1 MSTGAFA
8 AAVGSIFNLFILLIP
23 ILLIVG
29 FVLLIVFLVKAI
41 SSSSKEGGRMSPG
54 MAGEIQHLHST
65 AERITERLD
74 KLETILMDE
83 MSGDEKQAK
92 GAGS

>member
-1 MSTGAFA
+1 MQVATFS
-8 AAVGSIFNLFILLIP
+8 LFGILAMLLIP
-23 ILLIVG
+23 IALLIG
-29 FVLLIVFLVKAI
+29 FILLVVFLVKAI
-41 SSSSKEGGRMSPG
+41 SSSSKEGGRMSPE

-74 KLETILMDE
+74 NIETILMDE
-83 MSGDEKQAK
+83 MSSEEKHAK